1 MDKSKI
7 KIALPLVYQANDKDL
22 RIREVIGKVTMYRYY
37 IKKLKFERRIVFEL
51 LASKDKEIPEVEKM
65 VEDINNG

>member
-1 MDKSKI
+1 
-7 KIALPLVYQANDKDL
+7 
-22 RIREVIGKVTMYRYY
+22 MYRYY